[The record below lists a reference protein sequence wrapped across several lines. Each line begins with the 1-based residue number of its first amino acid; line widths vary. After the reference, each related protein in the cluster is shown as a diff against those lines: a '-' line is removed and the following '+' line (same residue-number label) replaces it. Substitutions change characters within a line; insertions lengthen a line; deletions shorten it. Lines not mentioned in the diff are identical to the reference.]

1 MKLTDKQKLETYGEF
16 LKEFKYPVIQ
26 NIVEKIIINTPTI
39 YFGASTSSTGKHHP
53 KVVNGLTGLV
63 RHSVATMLTAKEFLD
78 NEIIMKVFQMSEL
91 SELDK
96 EIILAACLLHDNAKY
111 GVEEKSGDEKYYTL
125 GEHPRL
131 FKELVKKAG
140 LHKELK
146 GEDLKILY
154 KINNLVETHMGQW
167 TKVRHQKDLAKP
179 SSYAQAFVHMCD
191 YVVSKKTLDTVESIS
206 LPEDVTPELI
216 KWFETQV

>member
-1 MKLTDKQKLETYGEF
+1 MKLTDKQKLETYGEC

-78 NEIIMKVFQMSEL
+78 NDIIMKVFQMSEL

-111 GVEEKSGDEKYYTL
+111 GVEEKDGDEKYYTL

-131 FKELVKKAG
+131 FKKLVKRPVCMKNSRG
-140 LHKELK
+140 
-146 GEDLKILY
+146 KI
-154 KINNLVETHMGQW
+154 
-167 TKVRHQKDLAKP
+167 
-179 SSYAQAFVHMCD
+179 
-191 YVVSKKTLDTVESIS
+191 
-206 LPEDVTPELI
+206 
-216 KWFETQV
+216 